1 MVNPNR
7 RRKPPAKT
15 PEQRENDMINLAL
28 DLAEEQLRQGTATS
42 QVITHYL
49 KLATTREKLE
59 KEQIEQ
65 KNLLLRTQVES
76 MESSQK
82 IEAMYEE
89 AIRAFRGYSGT
100 DEYDED

>member
-1 MVNPNR
+1 MVSSNK

-15 PEQRENDMINLAL
+15 PEQRENDMINLAMN
-28 DLAEEQLRQGTATS
+28 LAEEQLREGTATS

-59 KEQIEQ
+59 KEQLER
-65 KNLLLRTQVES
+65 KNFLLKTQAES
-76 MESSQK
+76 LESSQK

-89 AIRAFRGYSGT
+89 AIRAFKGYAGQ
-100 DEYDED
+100 DDEDS

>member
-1 MVNPNR
+1 MVSSNK

-15 PEQRENDMINLAL
+15 PEQRENDMINLAMN
-28 DLAEEQLRQGTATS
+28 LAEEQLREGTATS

-59 KEQIEQ
+59 KEQLER
-65 KNLLLRTQVES
+65 KNLLLKTQAES
-76 MESSQK
+76 LESSQK

-89 AIRAFRGYSGT
+89 AIRAFKGYAGQ
-100 DEYDED
+100 DDEDS